1 MLKAIHLLFFFLLS
15 FLSYAQ
21 NNYPIQTVLKGDSVV
36 IYTVEQNNDIELLL
50 ANQRNRVS
58 YFKNNIVKQEE
69 IIDSLNKLIGEL
81 SQKKKLIVDSLQ
93 LVLNTNFSDYDSL
106 HAQYRD
112 VEKWLYNA
120 AVDHAYIYYSY
131 NQRAIMSIDLTSY
144 VLVGY
149 KRSGNFSLVRRGPVS
164 DDKYWKQYN
173 RACLDE
179 PNAEWL
185 TSYKIRWRPSL
196 VQFPYQID
204 PQP

>member
-1 MLKAIHLLFFFLLS
+1 MTKAIHLLFFFLIS

-58 YFKNNIVKQEE
+58 YFKNNIAKQEE
-69 IIDSLNKLIGEL
+69 IIDRLNRLIGEL
-81 SQKKKLIVDSLQ
+81 SQKQTIIVDSLQ
-93 LVLNTNFSDYDSL
+93 LALNTNFGDYDSL
-106 HAQYRD
+106 HAQYRN

-131 NQRAIMSIDLTSY
+131 DSCTVMSIDLTSY
-144 VLVGY
+144 VLIGY
-149 KRSGNFSLVRRGPVS
+149 PKTGNFSLARRGPVS
-164 DDKYWKQYN
+164 DNQYWKEYN
-173 RACLDE
+173 RARPEE
-179 PNAEWL
+179 PNAAWL
-185 TSYKIRWRPSL
+185 TFYKERWRPSL
-196 VQFPYQID
+196 VPFPYQIN